1 MATEQ
6 IKFLS
11 LDVFGTNEQWIYDYI
26 KREDAKS
33 LKTVALSSDNS
44 KILFYRIESPTT
56 NSVPAFEIEI
66 PSTVDTSIFIQKV
79 LNAKNNNIPTLTA
92 SGTIVDSGISINDI
106 VTQNDF
112 ESKIIEEIS
121 KQSHLS
127 KQIVT
132 TIPKASEAKENVVY
146 LLKVT
151 DATGKDIYEEYT
163 LIGGEVVMIGDTS
176 TNLDDY
182 LTKQETID
190 RIATAKQEAINSA
203 TSTASADATTKANQ
217 ALVDAKAYTDQKN
230 SALTTRVTNVETNVT
245 NIQSN
250 ITTLSQTQATHGDR
264 ITALESATS
273 DIEVATVEE
282 ALALFNSIFV

>member
-33 LKTVALSSDNS
+33 LKTVTLSADRT
-44 KILFYRIESPTT
+44 KLLFYRIQSPTPD
-56 NSVPAFEIEI
+56 SVAAFEIEI
-66 PSTVDTSIFIQKV
+66 PSSVDTSIFIQKV
-79 LNAKNNNIPTLTA
+79 LNATENNIPVLTA
-92 SGTIVDSGISINDI
+92 SGTLVDSGVSMNDV
-106 VTQNDF
+106 VTQDDL
-112 ESKIIEEIS
+112 ESKVVEEVS

-132 TIPKASEAKENVVY
+132 TIPTASEAKENVIY
-146 LLKVT
+146 LLKV
-151 DATGKDIYEEYT
+151 DSATGKDIYEEYT

-190 RIATAKQEAINSA
+190 RIATAKQEAIDSA
-203 TSTASADATTKANQ
+203 TATASADATTKANQ
-217 ALVDAKAYTDQKN
+217 ALADAKAYTDQKN
-230 SALTTRVTNVETNVT
+230 SALTTRVTNVETNIT
-245 NIQSN
+245 NLQSN
-250 ITTLSQTQATHGDR
+250 INTISQTQATHGDR
-264 ITALESATS
+264 ITALETTGSN
-273 DIEVATVEE
+273 IEVATVEE